1 MCGARPQTCVDVN
14 EILAMLR
21 QLEDMLSEAYF
32 ETPQYVAS
40 KPLIYRSLLLV
51 RSLVEEYSQSRS

>member
-1 MCGARPQTCVDVN
+1 MCSAPPQTCVDVS

-21 QLEDMLSEAYF
+21 KLEDMLSEAYF
-32 ETPQYVAS
+32 GTPQHIAS

-51 RSLVEEYSQSRS
+51 RSLMKEYCQSRS

>member
-1 MCGARPQTCVDVN
+1 MCGASSQTCVDAS

-21 QLEDMLSEAYF
+21 RLEDILSEAYL
-32 ETPQYVAS
+32 ETPQYIAS

-51 RSLVEEYSQSRS
+51 RSLIKEYSRGRP

>member
-1 MCGARPQTCVDVN
+1 MCSASPQTCVDVS

-21 QLEDMLSEAYF
+21 QLEDMLSEAYL
-32 ETPQYVAS
+32 ETPQHIAS

-51 RSLVEEYSQSRS
+51 RSLVKEYNRGRS